1 MSVLPAFCF
10 AFLFNWRG
18 EWMSSWVGVQ
28 LLAGASP
35 PRPGNMSE
43 MGGKLGLVVCTIWT
57 KLFTFLLQIV
67 FGSIVLLMLW
77 LPIRIIKY
85 LLPNFLP
92 YNVMLYRWVFVFKRM
107 GVFQCF
113 CNWKKYIYTSWALKW
128 HSSLCYFVFN

>member
-1 MSVLPAFCF
+1 
-10 AFLFNWRG
+10 
-18 EWMSSWVGVQ
+18 MSSWVGVQ
-28 LLAGASP
+28 LLAGASL

-92 YNVMLYRWVFVFKRM
+92 YNVMLYR
-107 GVFQCF
+107 
-113 CNWKKYIYTSWALKW
+113 
-128 HSSLCYFVFN
+128 